1 MGARVSAQI
10 ELVRTERDRS
20 IPYPRGAR
28 RRILRLGMQMPL
40 DVDWQIR
47 LAAMK
52 KMDELRQRAGGL
64 VRAADLN
71 EGFDFQGERI
81 ALWSAMRGI
90 WRPKQLSGIGA
101 ALTIVTA
108 PRVSGRKPAYD
119 DEVAADDRG
128 WFGYKYEGTDP
139 TEWTNVALRTAMELG
154 RPLIYLY
161 GVTKGTYE
169 PIFPVFVTGDDLA
182 RLTFRVQADISE
194 SALAPEVAALT
205 LLAPRREYR
214 TVAVKRRLH
223 QHRFRELVLSA
234 YGTRCAMC
242 HLGHVQ
248 LLDAAHIIPDHDDRG
263 LPEVPN
269 GLSLCKIH
277 HSAYD
282 ANILGVDP
290 DLLVHV
296 REDILHEID
305 GPMLEHG
312 LKRMAGRTIRVP
324 RAVDN
329 RPNPEYL
336 DERYRRFTAA

>member
-1 MGARVSAQI
+1 M
-10 ELVRTERDRS
+10 LLDRDW
-20 IPYPRGAR
+20 Y
-28 RRILRLGMQMPL
+28 
-40 DVDWQIR
+40 IR

-52 KMDELRQRAGGL
+52 KVDELRKQGGGL
-64 VRAADLN
+64 VTAAQLN
-71 EGFDFQGERI
+71 RGFEFESQRI
-81 ALWSAMRGI
+81 PLWSSRMGI
-90 WRPKQLSGIGA
+90 WRPEQLREPGA

-108 PRVSGRKPAYD
+108 PRVQGRQPAYD

-128 WFGYKYEGTDP
+128 WFGYRYQGDKP
-139 TEWTNVALRTAMELG
+139 NNWWNVAVRTAMELQ

-169 PIFPVFVTGDDLA
+169 PILPVFVTDDDPA
-182 RLTFRVQADISE
+182 NLTFRVQADIQ
-194 SALAPEVAALT
+194 LAVDGEAGVPLSM
-205 LLAPRREYR
+205 LAPRREYQ

-269 GLSLCKIH
+269 GLALCKIH

-290 DLLVHV
+290 ELLIHV
-296 REDILHEID
+296 REEILREID

-312 LKRMAGRTIRVP
+312 LKGMAHRKIHVP
-324 RAVDN
+324 RILIN
-329 RPNPEYL
+329 RPRPEFL
-336 DERYRRFTAA
+336 EERFQRFRAA